1 MRSSGRAHRVLDEMV
16 EQSPLVLQ
24 ASSARERE
32 RAPHAFHDVSH
43 PWEGAFDHCE
53 VCDVCFQNM
62 NTSSGLSGRTKYVII
77 RASVLWQF
85 GTVSLARSARS
96 PLVQTVTGP
105 LRPCPSRRG
114 ASPRLRPCR
123 KRSDGCATMTSR
135 CSTRRRCS
143 ATDGETYV
151 SDPTRAPGES
161 AVFY

>member
-1 MRSSGRAHRVLDEMV
+1 MSSDLRGGRTVSLTRWSNKARSFCRHLARVN
-16 EQSPLVLQ
+16 
-24 ASSARERE
+24 ASEPHTRSMMYPIPGSAR
-32 RAPHAFHDVSH
+32 STT
-43 PWEGAFDHCE
+43 E
-53 VCDVCFQNM
+53 VRDVCFQNM
-62 NTSSGLSGRTKYVII
+62 NTFFWSYKIGII

-96 PLVQTVTGP
+96 LLAVGANCDWSVA
-105 LRPCPSRRG
+105 PCPSRRG